1 MIDEKKFKLI
11 NAMALCTGTE
21 DYYTN
26 ENISFDYTDGVKI
39 FCKTAEAYW
48 LLDLVESVVKTKPEM
63 NNNDLINITLKVKE
77 DNTAKIIFRQKIKII
92 HSQTIPY
99 TDCPQGE
106 WRFYY
111 KDKVFFWYEEY

>member
-39 FCKTAEAYW
+39 FCKTVEAYW

-63 NNNDLINITLKVKE
+63 NSNILVGIKLKVKN
-77 DNTAKIIFRQKIKII
+77 DNTAVITFKDGVKLFYKQE
-92 HSQTIPY
+92 IPY